1 MFHVAQFFSNEK
13 LSASDKF
20 EILLLGANILLALA
34 FILLLAT
41 IVVCYPLAHL
51 FSFELQLAGHVTMI
65 FSATLV
71 KIAYVCRCVAQYEL
85 HKEVR

>member
-1 MFHVAQFFSNEK
+1 MFHNAQFFSKKK
-13 LSASDKF
+13 LSTSDKF
-20 EILLLGANILLALA
+20 KILLLGANILLALA

-51 FSFELQLAGHVTMI
+51 FSFELQLAGHITMI
-65 FSATLV
+65 FSATMV